1 MKYKFFLFVIAAI
14 VLAACVATPTVQPT
28 PTYDAVQLQGYDI
41 YKLRCAQCHA
51 LTPETVVI
59 GPSLAGVATR
69 ATMRESDGDAQAY
82 IETSILNPS
91 AYVVSGFKDV
101 MPKSFAKDLTSD
113 EFNAVVQ
120 FLLTLK

>member
-1 MKYKFFLFVIAAI
+1 MRYKILYLICAAM
-14 VLAACVATPTVQPT
+14 VLAACASAPAVQPT
-28 PTYDAVQLQGYDI
+28 PTYDAVQQQGYDI

-69 ATMRESDGDAQAY
+69 AAMRESDGDAQAY

>member
-1 MKYKFFLFVIAAI
+1 MNYKILPLALAALW
-14 VLAACVATPTVQPT
+14 LAACAATPTIQPT
-28 PTYDAVQLQGYDI
+28 PTYNALQQQGYDV
-41 YKLRCAQCHA
+41 YKLHCAQCHA

-69 ATMRESDGDAQAY
+69 AAMRESNLDAQSY
-82 IETSILNPS
+82 LETSILSPS
-91 AYVVSGFKDV
+91 QYIVPGFKDV
-101 MPKSFAKDLTSD
+101 MPKTFAKDLTSD